1 MKKYIIYSMVG
12 LISIAAVAYTIT
24 KVQQPSK
31 QSQISKNIG
40 SQPSNEIWAGEQETW
55 GAKAYSQGEDVK
67 FGNEPSITIPHEL
80 YHTAQQR
87 SPRNKKR

>member
-31 QSQISKNIG
+31 QSQISKKIG
-40 SQPSNEIWAGEQETW
+40 SQPSDGIWAGEEETW
-55 GAKAYSQGEDVK
+55 GAQAFSQDNKVNL
-67 FGNEPSITIPHEL
+67 GNEPSTTISHEL